1 MKLSILWTLLFFS
14 NIACSQYEPLQSSG
28 DIPKDL
34 TTPSFKK
41 YQQELENVD
50 SSAKRRTRKNQK
62 EFFLESN
69 YGIDDLL
76 KSGYVL
82 FNDPVT
88 NYVNEIAAILLK
100 DDPKLKKELRFYVV
114 RSASVNAFATGQ
126 GIVLVNMGLIAQLK
140 NEAQL
145 AFILA
150 HEISHYKE
158 KHALEFFLTSKE
170 IDRKNKRG
178 FLRRRDFDTTLAK
191 NQFSKEQ
198 ESEADELGLELFLKS
213 KYNLDAVDG
222 AFDVLQFSYLPFA
235 QTPFNKSFFEDDY
248 LIFAPNYQLDSIN
261 AISLEANEDDTE
273 STHPSLPKRRIAASK
288 IISEYDNNGRMD
300 FVISKSRF
308 ESLQKKARYELL
320 EYHLRNYEY
329 YDAIYNSYLLQQDFP
344 EDIYL
349 KKVTAKALY
358 GMTKFINARAFSD
371 FEYNESEIEGEFG
384 SLVYFLNK
392 LEKYELNALTL
403 RYAYLLKDQFANDV
417 VFQDMI
423 KDICQDF
430 INKHSGPFKR
440 FKEGR
445 PSKSPPPPLK
455 KPAPNASEEEKKKYK
470 EIKEKRKENSRFVY
484 YAFGDLLAQQ
494 DFHNLITECKN
505 EKKKRKKEEAE
516 DAEFWSPSPSNYYSK
531 GGFALGEKKILA
543 INPYYLKLKKGFK
556 APYLIQ
562 TEKAQNNF
570 NNTITKNAN
579 RLNLKVIMLDAK
591 NFSKKEVEAY
601 NDLRDLQ
608 EWFGHQMEMGE
619 ELSMIAFN
627 QERVNAIA
635 KKYKVDSFLWAG
647 VVSGKV
653 PKSMFETFGKLI
665 FNQLSWVYGIASPKG
680 ESIIFSI
687 VLDSNSGKAKMATFD
702 LVEYIDHKD
711 IINQRVYDI
720 LGQIKKRK

>member
-1 MKLSILWTLLFFS
+1 MKLFILWTLLFISPF
-14 NIACSQYEPLQSSG
+14 AFSQYEPIQSSG

-34 TTPSFKK
+34 TTPSYIK

-50 SSAKRRTRKNQK
+50 RSAKRRTRKNQK

-69 YGIDDLL
+69 YAIDDLL

-100 DDPKLKKELRFYVV
+100 DDPQLKKELRFYVV

-158 KHALEFFLTSKE
+158 EHALEFFLTSKE

-178 FLRRRDFDTTLAK
+178 FLRRRDFNTTLAK

-213 KYNLDAVDG
+213 NYNLRAVDG
-222 AFDVLQFSYLPFA
+222 AFNVLQYSYLPFA
-235 QTPFNKSFFEDDY
+235 DVPFNKSFFEDDY
-248 LIFAPNYQLDSIN
+248 LIFAPDYQLDSIN
-261 AISLEANEDDTE
+261 AISQKANDDDTE
-273 STHPSLPKRRIAASK
+273 STHPSLPKRRIAAANIIKNQSNEGRK
-288 IISEYDNNGRMD
+288 DFIISEST
-300 FVISKSRF
+300 FKT
-308 ESLQKKARYELL
+308 LQKKARYELL
-320 EYHLRNYEY
+320 EYHLRNYEF

-344 EDIYL
+344 EDLYL
-349 KKVTAKALY
+349 KKIVAKALY
-358 GMTKFINARAFSD
+358 GMTKFINARQFS
-371 FEYNESEIEGEFG
+371 EYEYDEKDLEGEFG

-392 LEKYELNALTL
+392 LKRYELNALTL
-403 RYAYLLKDQFANDV
+403 RYAYLLKNDFSDDV
-417 VFQDMI
+417 VFQNMI

-430 INKHSGPFKR
+430 INIHGGTLKR

-445 PSKSPPPPLK
+445 PSKSPPSPLT
-455 KPAPNASEEEKKKYK
+455 KPAEDASEEEKKKYE
-470 EIKEKRKENSRFVY
+470 EIMEKRKENSRFVY
-484 YAFGDLLAQQ
+484 FAFGDLLAQQ
-494 DFHNLITECKN
+494 DFNNLLTQCKN
-505 EKKKRKKEEAE
+505 EKKKLKKSEESESSFLNAN
-516 DAEFWSPSPSNYYSK
+516 PSSYYSK
-531 GGFALGEKKILA
+531 GKFALGEQKILSL
-543 INPYYLKLKKGFK
+543 NPYYLKLKKGFE

-562 TEKAQNNF
+562 TEKSQNNF
-570 NNTITKNAN
+570 NNTITKNAD

-591 NFSKKEVEAY
+591 DFSKKEVEAY
-601 NDLRDLQ
+601 NDLRDIQ

-619 ELSMIAFN
+619 DMEMIAFN
-627 QERVNAIA
+627 QERINAIA
-635 KKYKVDSFLWAG
+635 KKYNVDSFLWAG

-653 PKSMFETFGKLI
+653 PKSVVESFWKLL
-665 FNQLSWVYGIASPKG
+665 FNQLSWLYDLGSPKG

-687 VLDSNSGKAKMATFD
+687 VLDSKSGQPRMATFD

-711 IINQRVYDI
+711 VINQRVYDI

>member
-1 MKLSILWTLLFFS
+1 MKLYILWTLIFFS
-14 NIACSQYEPLQSSG
+14 HIAFSQYEPLQSDG
-28 DIPKDL
+28 NIPNDF
-34 TTPSFKK
+34 TTSSYIK

-50 SSAKRRTRKNQK
+50 RSARRRIRKNQK

-100 DDPKLKKELRFYVV
+100 DEPQLKKELRFYAV

-126 GIVLVNMGLIAQLK
+126 GVVLVNIGLISQLK

-158 KHALEFFLTSKE
+158 QHALEFFLTSKE

-198 ESEADELGLELFLKS
+198 ESEADELGLDLFLKS
-213 KYNLDAVDG
+213 KYNLEAVEG
-222 AFDVLQFSYLPFA
+222 AFDVLQYSYLHFA
-235 QTPFNKSFFEDDY
+235 QVPFDKSFFEDDY
-248 LIFAPNYQLDSIN
+248 LIFAPDYQLDSIQ
-261 AISLEANEDDTE
+261 AISQEANYDDTE
-273 STHPSLPKRRIAASK
+273 STHPSLPKRRVAAREIISK
-288 IISEYDNNGRMD
+288 ISNEGRKD
-300 FVISKSRF
+300 FIISKTKF
-308 ESLQKKARYELL
+308 KALQKRARYELL

-329 YDAIYNSYLLQQDFP
+329 YDAIYNSFLLQQDYP
-344 EDIYL
+344 EDLYL
-349 KKVTAKALY
+349 KKSMAKALY
-358 GMTKFINARAFSD
+358 GMTKFINARQYSD
-371 FEYNESEIEGEFG
+371 FEYDEKEIEGEFG
-384 SLVYFLNK
+384 RLVYFLNK
-392 LEKYELNALTL
+392 LKRYELNALAL
-403 RYAYLLKDQFANDV
+403 RYAYLLKNEFSDDE

-430 INKHSGPFKR
+430 INNHSIVLKR

-445 PSKSPPPPLK
+445 PSKSPPAPLK
-455 KPAPNASEEEKKKYK
+455 APAPDASEEEKKNYE

-484 YAFGDLLAQQ
+484 FAFGDFLGQQ
-494 DFHNLITECKN
+494 AFHNLLEECKS
-505 EKKKRKKEEAE
+505 EKKRKIKEKS
-516 DAEFWSPSPSNYYSK
+516 DNVLSPSTSDYSSGGNY
-531 GGFALGEKKILA
+531 ALGEKKIIS

-562 TEKAQNNF
+562 TEKSQSNL
-570 NNTITKNAN
+570 NNTITKNAD
-579 RLNLKVIMLDAK
+579 RLNLKVVMLDAK
-591 NFSKKEVEAY
+591 DFDKKDVEAY
-601 NDLRDLQ
+601 NDLRDIQ

-619 ELSMIAFN
+619 DLNMIAFN
-627 QERVNAIA
+627 QERINAIA
-635 KKYKVDSFLWAG
+635 KKYKVDSFLWTG
-647 VVSGKV
+647 VVTGKV
-653 PKSMFETFGKLI
+653 PKNLFETFGKLI
-665 FNQLSWVYGIASPKG
+665 FNQLSWLYGVASPKG

-687 VLDSNSGKAKMATFD
+687 VLDSKTGQAKMATFD
-702 LVEYIDHKD
+702 LVEFIDHKD

-720 LGQIKKRK
+720 LEQIKRKR